1 MMGLLQKLSVA
12 FQLAALLGAE
22 VSKLA
27 TPGANVTIPPEG
39 LPGVQV
45 KTQDADYELRIV
57 VKRTR

>member
-1 MMGLLQKLSVA
+1 MGLLQKLSVA
-12 FQLAALLGAE
+12 LQLAALLGTE
-22 VSKLA
+22 VAKLA
-27 TPGANVTIPPEG
+27 APGASATIPPEA